1 MLILKNFFIF
11 IISVLIICLIIII
24 FDKLGIHKKFNVFFS
39 AMLYGLIMTLYLKK
53 VFLSLLFFFGFYSL
67 LFIISYSIEVIGMLL
82 ISCSVLF
89 LIKIVMPKLKNQEI
103 NRFFISDK
111 LYKE

>member
-39 AMLYGLIMTLYLKK
+39 AMLYGLIMTLY
-53 VFLSLLFFFGFYSL
+53 
-67 LFIISYSIEVIGMLL
+67 I
-82 ISCSVLF
+82 
-89 LIKIVMPKLKNQEI
+89 
-103 NRFFISDK
+103 
-111 LYKE
+111 